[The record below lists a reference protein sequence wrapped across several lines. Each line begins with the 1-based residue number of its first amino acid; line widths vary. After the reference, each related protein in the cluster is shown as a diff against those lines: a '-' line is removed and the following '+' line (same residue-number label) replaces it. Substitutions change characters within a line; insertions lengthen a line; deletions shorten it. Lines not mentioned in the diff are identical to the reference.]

1 MANNFNEKA
10 YNAVTDAAH
19 FDIDD
24 ILALGANYFRCG
36 WGEEMYYNHSFSI
49 AIAIIGSIYGS
60 KKSGRSDYHNG
71 ITFIASELGITKRQ
85 IKVLRKKMKH
95 KDGFS
100 FKTPYNV
107 STTLKKIIDLL
118 KRQEQ
123 NPNVKK
129 FLSQQRSEMYREFLI
144 EKQFEAIK
152 EAAKK
157 GKREKV
163 KNVADELRGI
173 TTKVGE

>member
-1 MANNFNEKA
+1 
-10 YNAVTDAAH
+10 
-19 FDIDD
+19 
-24 ILALGANYFRCG
+24 
-36 WGEEMYYNHSFSI
+36 
-49 AIAIIGSIYGS
+49 
-60 KKSGRSDYHNG
+60 
-71 ITFIASELGITKRQ
+71 
-85 IKVLRKKMKH
+85 MKH

-107 STTLKKIIDLL
+107 STTLKEIIDLL

>member
-1 MANNFNEKA
+1 MIEMW
-10 YNAVTDAAH
+10 
-19 FDIDD
+19 
-24 ILALGANYFRCG
+24 FRT
-36 WGEEMYYNHSFSI
+36 SI
-49 AIAIIGSIYGS
+49 PPRISI
-60 KKSGRSDYHNG
+60 SGRSDYHNG